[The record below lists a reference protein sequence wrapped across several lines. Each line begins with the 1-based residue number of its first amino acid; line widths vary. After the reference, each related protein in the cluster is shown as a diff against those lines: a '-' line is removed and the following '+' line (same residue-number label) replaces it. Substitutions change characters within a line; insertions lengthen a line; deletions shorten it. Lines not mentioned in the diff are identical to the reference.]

1 MADLSVDAVRE
12 LLRRSGLDHTVFD
25 VEDVTTDL
33 NAAIK
38 QATELDTLL
47 EGGPSVDPSAFAV
60 DWR

>member
-1 MADLSVDAVRE
+1 M
-12 LLRRSGLDHTVFD
+12 FD